1 MAASNFTATRARELL
16 NYDSQ
21 TGLFTWKVGRPK
33 ASMGALAGSI
43 TKDGY
48 VMLTIDRAKV
58 YAHRVAWLF
67 EKNAWP
73 AAEIDHING
82 VRHDNRIEN
91 LRDVSPSVNQ
101 QNVRRARCD
110 NKSGFLGVT
119 RQKNLWTS
127 QLTIGGKTLHLGLFR
142 TPEEASEA
150 YLKAKRKH
158 HDGCT
163 I

>member
-1 MAASNFTATRARELL
+1 MAENDFTASQVRELL
-16 NYDSQ
+16 NYDPH
-21 TGLFTWKVGRPK
+21 TGLFTWKIGRPGTRLG
-33 ASMGALAGSI
+33 SLAGTL

-48 VMLTIDRAKV
+48 VMLSANGAKV
-58 YAHRVAWLF
+58 FAHRAAWLLMH
-67 EKNAWP
+67 NTWP
-73 AAEIDHING
+73 KAEIDHING
-82 VRHDNRIEN
+82 VRNDNRIEN

-101 QNVRRARCD
+101 QNVRRARRD

-127 QLTIGGKTLHLGLFR
+127 QLTIRGKTLHLGLFR

-150 YLKAKRKH
+150 YLKAKREH
-158 HDGCT
+158 HEGCT